1 MTCEH
6 VYKSIGKNI
15 CPKCNLPT
23 HEIDWEY
30 QNNLAKQWKIDNIE
44 KSRLAR
50 HKAKLKKKYGITL
63 EQYEA
68 MFDEQKGVCYIC
80 KNESLNKRLSVDH
93 CHKTGKIR
101 RLLCDK
107 CNMTLG
113 LVNDSQEL
121 LKQFI
126 FYLK

>member
-1 MTCEH
+1 MKCCSTCKEEKPLSEF
-6 VYKSIGKNI
+6 YKKRNVCKI
-15 CPKCNLPT
+15 CANEASSK
-23 HEIDWEY
+23 
-30 QNNLAKQWKIDNIE
+30 WKKDNKE
-44 KSRLAR
+44 KHQISRQ
-50 HKAKLKKKYGITL
+50 KSKLKAKYGITL
-63 EQYEA
+63 EQYDA
-68 MFDEQKGVCYIC
+68 MVKEQKGVCYIC
-80 KNESLNKRLSVDH
+80 KNENPTRKLNVDH

-113 LVNDSQEL
+113 LINDSQEL

>member
-1 MTCEH
+1 MKVCSTCKEEKPLTEF
-6 VYKSIGKNI
+6 YNRKSNCKI
-15 CPKCNLPT
+15 CSNKAT
-23 HEIDWEY
+23 T
-30 QNNLAKQWKIDNIE
+30 QWKKDNKE
-44 KSRLAR
+44 KDRITRQKS
-50 HKAKLKKKYGITL
+50 KLKAKYGITL
-63 EQYEA
+63 EQYET
-68 MFDEQKGVCYIC
+68 MVEEQKGVCYIC
-80 KNESLNKRLSVDH
+80 KSENPTRKLNVDH

-113 LVNDSQEL
+113 LINDSQEL

>member
-1 MTCEH
+1 MKNCSSCNQEKPATEF
-6 VYKSIGKNI
+6 YKGRSFCKVCSNKASNRWKKENKEKNQLSI
-15 CPKCNLPT
+15 
-23 HEIDWEY
+23 
-30 QNNLAKQWKIDNIE
+30 Q
-44 KSRLAR
+44 KS
-50 HKAKLKKKYGITL
+50 KLKRKYGITI

-68 MFDEQKGVCYIC
+68 MVKEQKGVCYIC
-80 KNESLNKRLSVDH
+80 KNENPNRKLSVDH

-101 RLLCDK
+101 KLLCDK

-113 LVNDSQEL
+113 LINDSQEL

>member
-1 MTCEH
+1 MKCCSVCKQEKPLSEF
-6 VYKSIGKNI
+6 YKGKSSCKPCSNKI
-15 CPKCNLPT
+15 S
-23 HEIDWEY
+23 
-30 QNNLAKQWKIDNIE
+30 KQWKIDNVE

-50 HKAKLKKKYGITL
+50 HRAKLKKKYGITL

-80 KNESLNKRLSVDH
+80 KNESLNRRLSVDH

>member
-1 MTCEH
+1 MKVCSTCKEEKPLTEFYNKKYDCKVCSKKASH
-6 VYKSIGKNI
+6 
-15 CPKCNLPT
+15 
-23 HEIDWEY
+23 
-30 QNNLAKQWKIDNIE
+30 QWKKDNKERDRISRQ
-44 KSRLAR
+44 KSKL
-50 HKAKLKKKYGITL
+50 KAKYGMTL

-68 MFDEQKGVCYIC
+68 MVEEQKGVCYIC
-80 KNESLNKRLSVDH
+80 KNENPTRKLNVDH

-113 LVNDSQEL
+113 LINDSQEL

>member
-1 MTCEH
+1 MKNCSSCNQEKPTTEFYKGRSLCKTCSNEASNKWKRENKEKNQLSIQ
-6 VYKSIGKNI
+6 KS
-15 CPKCNLPT
+15 
-23 HEIDWEY
+23 
-30 QNNLAKQWKIDNIE
+30 
-44 KSRLAR
+44 
-50 HKAKLKKKYGITL
+50 KLKRKYGITI

-68 MFDEQKGVCYIC
+68 MVKEQKGVCYIC
-80 KNESLNKRLSVDH
+80 KSENPNRKLSVDH

-101 RLLCDK
+101 KLLCDK

-113 LVNDSQEL
+113 LINDSQEL

>member
-1 MTCEH
+1 MKCCSVCKQEKPLTEF
-6 VYKSIGKNI
+6 YNKKSCCKPCSNKIS
-15 CPKCNLPT
+15 
-23 HEIDWEY
+23 
-30 QNNLAKQWKIDNIE
+30 KQWKIDNVE
-44 KSRLAR
+44 KSRLSR
-50 HKAKLKKKYGITL
+50 QKAKLKQKYGITL

-68 MFDEQKGVCYIC
+68 MFNEQKGVCYIC
-80 KNESLNKRLSVDH
+80 KSESLNRRLSVDH

>member
-1 MTCEH
+1 MKCCSTCKEEKPLSEF
-6 VYKSIGKNI
+6 YKQRSVCKI
-15 CPKCNLPT
+15 CSN
-23 HEIDWEY
+23 EAS
-30 QNNLAKQWKIDNIE
+30 NQWKKDNKE
-44 KSRLAR
+44 KNQISRQ
-50 HKAKLKKKYGITL
+50 KSKLKRKYGMTL

-68 MFDEQKGVCYIC
+68 MVEEQKGVCYIC
-80 KNESLNKRLSVDH
+80 KSENPNRKLSVDH

-101 RLLCDK
+101 KLLCDK

-113 LVNDSQEL
+113 LINDSQEL

>member
-1 MTCEH
+1 MKVCSTCKEEKPLTDFYNKKAH
-6 VYKSIGKNI
+6 CKI
-15 CPKCNLPT
+15 CSNKAAL
-23 HEIDWEY
+23 
-30 QNNLAKQWKIDNIE
+30 QWKKDNKE
-44 KSRLAR
+44 KDQITRQKSKL
-50 HKAKLKKKYGITL
+50 KAKYGMTI
-63 EQYEA
+63 EQYDA
-68 MFDEQKGVCYIC
+68 MVKEQKGVCYIC
-80 KNESLNKRLSVDH
+80 KNENPTRKLNVDH

-113 LVNDSQEL
+113 LINDSQEL